1 MAIIQWLQHH
11 SVIMMG
17 VVFIMILV
25 TTFWPGRKA
34 TFDKASHIPLD
45 DDR

>member
-1 MAIIQWLQHH
+1 MQVITWLQQH
-11 SVIMMG
+11 SILFMVA
-17 VVFIMILV
+17 VFVMILV

-34 TFDKASHIPLD
+34 RFERDGRIPFQ

>member
-1 MAIIQWLQHH
+1 MQVITWLQQH
-11 SVIMMG
+11 SILFMVA
-17 VVFIMILV
+17 VFVMIVV

-34 TFDKASHIPLD
+34 RFERDGRIPLQ